1 MLYLNETEVQQL
13 LPMPACVEMMRRAF
27 EEMRAGRTRNQPRR
41 RLILDTGSVLHQMA
55 GSCGNYFVTKIYS
68 SNRKYG
74 VLQMITLLYDAE
86 TGKPLAYIEA
96 TNLGMI
102 RTGAAS
108 GYATD
113 LLAAPEASVVGMIGS
128 GLQARGQV
136 EAMRAVRPIKEIRVW
151 SRNLENARRFAEE
164 FGCRAVESAEAAVR
178 DAPIVVTATSSKDPV
193 LESAWIKPGTV
204 INAMGSN
211 VASRREIPA
220 DLMHSAGRV
229 VVDDL
234 EQARI
239 EAGDIILADSWA
251 NVVEL
256 KDVQR
261 GHDPAHVTIFESL
274 GIAVED
280 AAAAGYVYEQA
291 VAKKM
296 GRAFP

>member
-1 MLYLNETEVQQL
+1 VIYLTETEVQQL
-13 LPMPACVEMMRRAF
+13 LPMGACVDMMRRAF
-27 EEMRAGRTRNQPRR
+27 EEMRAGTTRNQPRR
-41 RLILDTGSVLHQMA
+41 RLILPTGSVLHQMA
-55 GSCGNYFVTKIYS
+55 GSWGKYFATKIYS

-86 TGKPLAYIEA
+86 SGKPLAYMEA
-96 TNLGMI
+96 NNLGMI

-113 LLAAPEASVVGMIGS
+113 LLAAPDASVVGLIGS
-128 GLQARGQV
+128 GWQARGQV
-136 EAMRAVRPIKEIRVW
+136 DAMRAVRPIKEIRMW
-151 SRNLENARRFAEE
+151 SRNRENAERFAKE
-164 FGCRAVESAEAAVR
+164 FDCRVVESPEAAVR
-178 DAPIVVTATSSKDPV
+178 GAPIVVTATSSKDPV
-193 LESAWIKPGTV
+193 LEAGWIQPGTLV
-204 INAMGSN
+204 NAMGSN
-211 VASRREIPA
+211 VANRREIPA
-220 DLMHSAGRV
+220 DLVRAAGRV

-239 EAGDIILADSWA
+239 EAGDLIMADSWT

-261 GHDPAHVTIFESL
+261 GHDPARVTIFESL

-291 VAKKM
+291 VVKKI
-296 GRAFP
+296 GRPFP

>member
-1 MLYLNETEVQQL
+1 VLYLTEAEVQQL
-13 LPMPACVEMMRRAF
+13 LPMSACVEMMRRAF

-55 GSCGNYFVTKIYS
+55 GSWGAYFVAKIYS

-74 VLQMITLLYDAE
+74 LLQMINLLYDAE
-86 TGKPLAYIEA
+86 TGKPLAFLEA
-96 TNLGMI
+96 NNLGMI

-113 LLAAPEASVVGMIGS
+113 LLAAPDASVVGLIGS
-128 GLQARGQV
+128 GWQARGQV

-151 SRNLENARRFAEE
+151 SRKPEHAKRFADE
-164 FGCRAVESAEAAVR
+164 FGCRAVASAEAAVR
-178 DAPIVVTATSSKDPV
+178 DAPIVVTATSAKDPV
-193 LESAWIKPGTV
+193 IESPWIQPGTL

-211 VASRREIPA
+211 VANRREIPA
-220 DLMHSAGRV
+220 DLMRSARV

-239 EAGDIILADSWA
+239 EAGDIILADSWG

-261 GHDPAHVTIFESL
+261 GHDPARVTVFKSL

-280 AAAAGYVYEQA
+280 AAAAAYVYEQA
-291 VAKKM
+291 VAKKI
-296 GRAFP
+296 GRQFP

>member
-1 MLYLNETEVQQL
+1 VIYLNEEEVKQL
-13 LPMPACVEMMRRAF
+13 LPMKACVDMMRRAF

-55 GSCGNYFVTKIYS
+55 GSYGKYFVAKIYS

-74 VLQMITLLYDAE
+74 LLQMINILYDAE
-86 TGKPLAYIEA
+86 TGKPLAYLEA
-96 TNLGMI
+96 NNLGLI

-113 LLAAPEASVVGMIGS
+113 LLADPKASVVGMIGS
-128 GLQARGQV
+128 GYQARGQV

-151 SRNLENARRFAEE
+151 SRKRENAELFAKE
-164 FGCRAVESAEAAVR
+164 FNCVVAESAEAAVR
-178 DAPIVVTATSSKDPV
+178 DAPIVVAATSSKDPV
-193 LESAWIKPGTV
+193 LESAWIKPGTM

-211 VASRREIPA
+211 VANRREMPA
-220 DLMHSAGRV
+220 DLMRAAGRV

-234 EQARI
+234 EQAKI

-251 NVVEL
+251 NVIEL
-256 KDVQR
+256 KNVDR
-261 GHDPAHVTIFESL
+261 GYDPSTITIFESL

-291 VAKKM
+291 VAQRI
-296 GRAFP
+296 GRQFP

>member
-1 MLYLNETEVQQL
+1 MIYLNEEEVKHL
-13 LPMPACVEMMRRAF
+13 LPMTACVDMMRRAF
-27 EEMRAGRTRNQPRR
+27 EEMRAGRTHNQPRR
-41 RLILDTGSVLHQMA
+41 RLILETGSVLHQMA
-55 GSCGNYFVTKIYS
+55 GSWGNYFVTKIYS

-74 VLQMITLLYDAE
+74 VLQMINLLYDAE
-86 TGKPLAYIEA
+86 TGKPLAYLEA
-96 TNLGMI
+96 NNLGMI

-113 LLAAPEASVVGMIGS
+113 LLAASDASVVGVIGS
-128 GLQARGQV
+128 GWQARGQV

-151 SRNLENARRFAEE
+151 SRKKENAERFAQE
-164 FGCRAVESAEAAVR
+164 FHCVVAESAEAAVR

-193 LESAWIKPGTV
+193 IEAAWIKPGTL

-211 VASRREIPA
+211 VANRREIPA
-220 DLMHSAGRV
+220 ELMQPPNRV

-239 EAGDIILADSWA
+239 EAGDIILAGSWA
-251 NVVEL
+251 NVAEL

-261 GHDPAHVTIFESL
+261 GHDPARVTIFESL

-296 GRAFP
+296 GRPFP

>member
-1 MLYLNETEVQQL
+1 VLYLTDAEVRQL
-13 LPMPACVEMMRRAF
+13 LPMPACVDMMRRAF

-55 GSCGNYFVTKIYS
+55 GSYGKYFVAKIYS

-74 VLQMITLLYDAE
+74 LLQMINILYDAE
-86 TGKPLAYIEA
+86 TGKPLAYLEA
-96 TNLGMI
+96 NNLGLI

-113 LLAAPEASVVGMIGS
+113 LLAAPEASVVGIIGS
-128 GLQARGQV
+128 GYQARGQV

-151 SRNLENARRFAEE
+151 SRKPENAQRFAEE
-164 FGCRAVESAEAAVR
+164 FGCRAVESAETVVR
-178 DAPIVVTATSSKDPV
+178 DAPIVITATSSKDPV
-193 LESAWIKPGTV
+193 IEAQWIKPGTL

-211 VASRREIPA
+211 VANRREIPA
-220 DLMHSAGRV
+220 ELMRAAGRV

-261 GHDPAHVTIFESL
+261 GHDPSRVTIFESL

-291 VAKKM
+291 LAKKM
-296 GRAFP
+296 GRPFP

>member
-1 MLYLNETEVQQL
+1 VLYLTETEVQQL
-13 LPMPACVEMMRRAF
+13 LPMPACVDMMRRAF

-55 GSCGNYFVTKIYS
+55 GSCGKYFVAKIYS

-74 VLQMITLLYDAE
+74 LLQMINILYDAE
-86 TGKPLAYIEA
+86 TGKPLAYLEA
-96 TNLGMI
+96 NNLGLI

-113 LLAAPEASVVGMIGS
+113 LLAAPEASVVGLIGS
-128 GLQARGQV
+128 GYQARGQV
-136 EAMRAVRPIKEIRVW
+136 EAMRAVRPIQEIRVW

-178 DAPIVVTATSSKDPV
+178 DAAIVITATSSKDPV
-193 LESAWIKPGTV
+193 IESAWIKPGTL

-211 VASRREIPA
+211 VANRREIPA
-220 DLMHSAGRV
+220 ELMRAAGRV

-256 KDVQR
+256 KDVDR
-261 GHDPAHVTIFESL
+261 GHDPARVTIFESL

-291 VAKKM
+291 VANKI
-296 GRAFP
+296 GRPFP

>member
-1 MLYLNETEVQQL
+1 MLYLNEEEVKQL
-13 LPMPACVEMMRRAF
+13 LPMRACVDMMRFAF
-27 EEMRAGRTRNQPRR
+27 EEMRAGRTRNHPRR

-55 GSCGNYFVTKIYS
+55 GSCGKYFVAKIYS

-74 VLQMITLLYDAE
+74 LLQMMNLLYDAE
-86 TGKPLAYIEA
+86 TGKPLAYLEA
-96 TNLGMI
+96 NNLGLI

-113 LLAAPEASVVGMIGS
+113 LLADPKASVVGIIGS
-128 GLQARGQV
+128 GYQARGQV

-151 SRNLENARRFAEE
+151 SRKRENAESFAKE
-164 FGCRAVESAEAAVR
+164 FDCVVAESAEAAVR
-178 DAPIVVTATSSKDPV
+178 DASIVVTARSSKDPV
-193 LESAWIKPGTV
+193 IESAWIKPGTIV
-204 INAMGSN
+204 NAMGSN
-211 VASRREIPA
+211 VANRREIPA
-220 DLMHSAGRV
+220 DLMLAAGRV

-234 EQARI
+234 EQAKI

-256 KDVQR
+256 KDVER
-261 GHDPAHVTIFESL
+261 GYDPSKVTVFKSI

-291 VAKKM
+291 VARKI
-296 GRAFP
+296 GRQFP

>member
-1 MLYLNETEVQQL
+1 MQQL
-13 LPMPACVEMMRRAF
+13 LPMAACVDMMRRAF
-27 EEMRAGRTRNQPRR
+27 EEIRAGRTRNQPRR

-55 GSCGNYFVTKIYS
+55 GSWGNYFVAKIYS

-74 VLQMITLLYDAE
+74 LLQMINLLYDSE
-86 TGKPLAYIEA
+86 TGKPLAFLEA
-96 TNLGMI
+96 NNLGMI

-113 LLAAPEASVVGMIGS
+113 LLAAPDASVVGLIGS
-128 GLQARGQV
+128 GWQARGQV

-151 SRNLENARRFAEE
+151 SRNGEHAKHFADE
-164 FGCRAVESAEAAVR
+164 FGCRAVASAEAAVW
-178 DAPIVVTATSSKDPV
+178 DAPIVVTATSAKDPV
-193 LESAWIKPGTV
+193 IESAWIKPGTM

-211 VASRREIPA
+211 VANRREIPA
-220 DLMHSAGRV
+220 DLMRSARV

-234 EQARI
+234 EQAKI
-239 EAGDIILADSWA
+239 EAGDIIMADSWA

-261 GHDPAHVTIFESL
+261 GHDPARVTVFESL

-280 AAAAGYVYEQA
+280 AAAAAYVYEQA
-291 VAKKM
+291 VAKKI
-296 GRAFP
+296 GRQFP

>member
-1 MLYLNETEVQQL
+1 VLYLNEEEVKQL
-13 LPMPACVEMMRRAF
+13 LPMPACIDMMRLAF
-27 EEMRAGRTRNQPRR
+27 EEMRAGRTRNHPRR

-55 GSCGNYFVTKIYS
+55 GSCGKYFVAKIYS

-74 VLQMITLLYDAE
+74 LLQMINILYDAE
-86 TGKPLAYIEA
+86 TGKPLAYLEA
-96 TNLGMI
+96 NNLGLI

-113 LLAAPEASVVGMIGS
+113 LLAAPDASVVGMIGS
-128 GLQARGQV
+128 GYQARGQV

-151 SRNLENARRFAEE
+151 SRKRENAESFAKE
-164 FGCRAVESAEAAVR
+164 FGCGVADSAEAAVR

-193 LESAWIKPGTV
+193 IEAAWIKPGTM

-211 VASRREIPA
+211 VANRREIPA
-220 DLMHSAGRV
+220 DLMRAGHV

-234 EQARI
+234 EQAKI

-256 KDVQR
+256 KNVDR
-261 GHDPAHVTIFESL
+261 GYDPSKVTIFKSI

-291 VAKKM
+291 VAKKI
-296 GRAFP
+296 GRQFP

>member
-1 MLYLNETEVQQL
+1 MA
-13 LPMPACVEMMRRAF
+13 ACIDMMRLAF
-27 EEMRAGRTRNQPRR
+27 REMRAGRTRNHPRR

-55 GSCGNYFVTKIYS
+55 GSCGKYFVAKIYS

-74 VLQMITLLYDAE
+74 LLQMINILYDAE
-86 TGKPLAYIEA
+86 TGKPLAYLEA
-96 TNLGMI
+96 NNLGLI

-113 LLAAPEASVVGMIGS
+113 LLADPKASVVGMIGT
-128 GLQARGQV
+128 GYQARGQV

-151 SRNLENARRFAEE
+151 SRKRENAESFAKE
-164 FGCRAVESAEAAVR
+164 FDCVVADSAEAAVR

-193 LESAWIKPGTV
+193 VESAWIKPGTMV
-204 INAMGSN
+204 NAMGSN
-211 VASRREIPA
+211 VANRREIPE
-220 DLMHSAGRV
+220 DLMRAAGRV

-234 EQARI
+234 EQAKI
-239 EAGDIILADSWA
+239 EAGDIILSDSWA

-256 KDVQR
+256 KNVDR
-261 GHDPAHVTIFESL
+261 GYDPSKVTIFKSI

-291 VAKKM
+291 VAKKI
-296 GRAFP
+296 GRQFP

>member
-1 MLYLNETEVQQL
+1 MT
-13 LPMPACVEMMRRAF
+13 ACIEMMRRAF

-41 RLILDTGSVLHQMA
+41 RLVLETGSVLHQMA
-55 GSCGNYFVTKIYS
+55 GSWGKYFVTKIYS

-74 VLQMITLLYDAE
+74 VLQMINLLYDAE
-86 TGKPLAYIEA
+86 TGKPLAYLEA
-96 TNLGMI
+96 NNLGMI

-113 LLAAPEASVVGMIGS
+113 LLAAPDASIVGLIGS
-128 GLQARGQV
+128 GWQARGQV

-151 SRNLENARRFAEE
+151 SRKAENAQAFAKE
-164 FGCRAVESAEAAVR
+164 FGCVAAESAEAAVR
-178 DAPIVVTATSSKDPV
+178 NAPIVITATSSKDPV
-193 LESAWIKPGTV
+193 IEAAWIRPGTM

-211 VASRREIPA
+211 VANRREIPEDVMRA
-220 DLMHSAGRV
+220 ARV
-229 VVDDL
+229 VVDDM
-234 EQARI
+234 EQAKI

-256 KDVQR
+256 KDVDR
-261 GHDPAHVTIFESL
+261 GHDPARVTIFESL

-291 VAKKM
+291 VAKKI
-296 GRAFP
+296 GRPFP

>member
-1 MLYLNETEVQQL
+1 MT
-13 LPMPACVEMMRRAF
+13 ACIEMMRGAF

-41 RLILDTGSVLHQMA
+41 RLVLETGSVLHQMA
-55 GSCGNYFVTKIYS
+55 GSWGKYFVTKIYS

-74 VLQMITLLYDAE
+74 VLQMINLLYDAE
-86 TGKPLAYIEA
+86 TGKPLAYLEA
-96 TNLGMI
+96 NNLGMI

-113 LLAAPEASVVGMIGS
+113 LLAAPDASIVGLIGS
-128 GLQARGQV
+128 GWQARGQV

-151 SRNLENARRFAEE
+151 SRKAENAQAFAKE
-164 FGCRAVESAEAAVR
+164 FGCVAAESAEAAVR
-178 DAPIVVTATSSKDPV
+178 NAPIVITATSSKDPV
-193 LESAWIKPGTV
+193 IEAAWIRPGTM

-211 VASRREIPA
+211 VANRREIPEDVMRA
-220 DLMHSAGRV
+220 ARV
-229 VVDDL
+229 VVDDM
-234 EQARI
+234 EQAKI

-256 KDVQR
+256 KDVDR
-261 GHDPAHVTIFESL
+261 GHDPARVTIFESL

-291 VAKKM
+291 VAKKI
-296 GRAFP
+296 GLPFP